1 MKQRFILSHDTARQR
16 AMSAVAAAQ
25 DGMVVEIKP
34 PTRSL
39 EQNAKLHA
47 MLEDVA
53 KQVEWHGMKLHKDVW
68 KRICTSAMIR
78 EIGESPM
85 LIPSLDGHGI
95 EIIYEKTSTMG
106 KRLMSALI
114 EWVYAFGS
122 EKGVQW
128 SERVAV

>member
-16 AMSAVAAAQ
+16 ALSAVANAP
-25 DGMVVEIKP
+25 DGMVVEIKE

-53 KQVEWHGMKLHKDVW
+53 NQVEWHGMKLHKDIW
-68 KRICTSAMIR
+68 KRICTAAMLR

-85 LIPSLDGHGI
+85 LVPSLDGHGI

-106 KRLMSALI
+106 KRMMAELI

-128 SERVAV
+128 SERVAG

>member
-1 MKQRFILSHDTARQR
+1 MKHRFILAHDTARQR
-16 AMSAVAAAQ
+16 ALSAVANAP
-25 DGMVVEIKP
+25 DGMVVEIKE

-53 KQVEWHGMKLHKDVW
+53 NQVEWHGMKLHKDIW
-68 KRICTSAMIR
+68 KRICTAAMLR

-85 LIPSLDGHGI
+85 LVPSLDGHGI

-106 KRLMSALI
+106 KRMMAALI

-122 EKGVQW
+122 EKGVRW
-128 SERVAV
+128 TERVDV